1 MNEIIENN
9 YFQPRAVVGFFPAN
23 SREDDIL
30 IYKDESRRKI
40 QTVFHTLRQQ
50 AVKDD
55 GKPNQALSDFIA
67 PEDSGRAD
75 YLGGFAVTTGPEVE
89 TLADSFEEKL
99 DDYNSIVAMSVGDR
113 LAEALAEYMHR
124 QVRCEW
130 GYGNEE
136 DLSIE
141 DMVREKYRGIRP
153 APGYQAQPDHT
164 EKPLLFKL
172 LNSERRVGI
181 KLTESFAMSPASSVS
196 GMYYAHPESRYFAV
210 GKIDR
215 DQVADYAERKKM
227 SVAEVE
233 RWLAPILGYI

>member
-1 MNEIIENN
+1 ME
-9 YFQPRAVVGFFPAN
+9 Q
-23 SREDDIL
+23 
-30 IYKDESRRKI
+30 
-40 QTVFHTLRQQ
+40 
-50 AVKDD
+50 
-55 GKPNQALSDFIA
+55 
-67 PEDSGRAD
+67 
-75 YLGGFAVTTGPEVE
+75 
-89 TLADSFEEKL
+89 LADSFEEKL
-99 DDYNSIVAMSVGDR
+99 DDYNSILAKSVGDR

-153 APGYQAQPDHT
+153 ATGYPAQPDHT

-172 LNSERRVGI
+172 LDSERSVGI

-215 DQVADYAERKKM
+215 DQVADYAERKKI